1 MKKAYV
7 DEMKDN
13 KRRTIKDLNKMSLEN
28 FDNSATDIDFISVMK
43 LIAVTTYLINI
54 LSQYAMLSSINK

>member
-13 KRRTIKDLNKMSLEN
+13 KRRTIKDLNKMLLEN

-54 LSQYAMLSSINK
+54 LLQYAMLSSINR